1 MSYIISRGTAVEV
14 VGLKPVYVWRVK
26 SYWPQLDSYLL
37 ERGSGF
43 TYAQV
48 LALSSV
54 VRPWHTK

>member
-1 MSYIISRGTAVEV
+1 MNIFRKGLLVEV

-26 SYWPQLDSYLL
+26 SFLSQLDSYLL

-43 TYAQV
+43 TYKQV